1 MKPKVLLYKP
11 LPNDERQR
19 LARHFEV
26 MAFDGFHGHNE
37 DEFLA
42 ALREAEGILGGSGIK
57 LSKEQLE
64 QAINLKVAS
73 TISVGTDQ
81 YDLNYLARRNIPVM
95 HTPGV
100 LNETTA
106 DTLFALIMCTAR
118 RAVELS
124 CMVKEGR
131 WKQTVGPELYGTD
144 VHGKTLG
151 IIGMGRI
158 GQALAKRAHLG
169 FDMKIQYTNR
179 RRNPD
184 AEQSYQASYMD
195 IDSLLASSDF
205 VCVMTPL
212 TLETEG
218 MIGARE
224 FALMKTD
231 SIFINGSRGRVIDE
245 AALIQAL
252 QNQQIRAAGLD
263 VFQQEPLPADSP
275 LCQLDNA
282 VLFPHIGS
290 ATVETR
296 HKMITCAVDNLIHAM
311 SGDYSQNCAN
321 GHLLKSVD

>member
-11 LPNDERQR
+11 LPDDQRQR
-19 LARHFEV
+19 LATHFDLAE
-26 MAFDGFHGHNE
+26 FDGFHPDNE
-37 DEFLA
+37 VEFLT
-42 ALREAEGILGGSGIK
+42 ALRQAEGIIGGSGIK
-57 LSKEQLE
+57 LTTEHLA

-81 YDLNYLARRNIPVM
+81 YDLDYLARRNIPVM

-106 DTLFALIMCTAR
+106 DTLFALLMCTAR
-118 RAVELS
+118 RTLELS
-124 CMVKEGR
+124 NMVKEGR
-131 WKQTVGPELYGTD
+131 WKHTIGPELYGTD
-144 VHGKTLG
+144 VNGKTLG

-169 FDMKIQYTNR
+169 FDMKIQYANR
-179 RRNPD
+179 HRNPQ
-184 AEQSYQASYMD
+184 AEQAYKAQYMD
-195 IDSLLASSDF
+195 IDTLLAQSDF

-212 TLETEG
+212 TAETEG
-218 MIGARE
+218 LIGARE
-224 FALMKTD
+224 FALMRPD

-245 AALIQAL
+245 AALIEAL
-252 QNQQIRAAGLD
+252 HNKQIRAAGLD
-263 VFQQEPLPADSP
+263 VFHQEPLPADSP

-296 HKMITCAVDNLIHAM
+296 HKMIICAIDNLIHAM
-311 SGDYSQNCAN
+311 SGDLSKNCAN
-321 GHLLKSVD
+321 GHLLKE